1 MKTGKATDFEGA
13 ELIRH
18 SLVYAGF
25 KILVRLPDWN
35 REGLKIPLLL
45 DMALLFVCLNRAC
58 LDFVQEGLAGG
69 KNNDVRGLDEVVPYQ
84 SQGAT
89 VTGKGVYSPVLC
101 VCPFDS
107 WHTMH
112 LDTYLLTSLLSRG
125 QNSLQPTNAIVLSL
139 PK

>member
-1 MKTGKATDFEGA
+1 LKTGKATDFEGA

-58 LDFVQEGLAGG
+58 LDFVQEGLAE
-69 KNNDVRGLDEVVPYQ
+69 KIMMF
-84 SQGAT
+84 GAWM
-89 VTGKGVYSPVLC
+89 KLC
-101 VCPFDS
+101 LIS
-107 WHTMH
+107 HKA
-112 LDTYLLTSLLSRG
+112 LL
-125 QNSLQPTNAIVLSL
+125 
-139 PK
+139 